1 MIGVSKKD
9 IYDVISG
16 KSKVRFGE
24 SLQAIACYLKA
35 SEGPGEEIEDPKSFK
50 SKEESELN
58 KAFPSIFLLRFHI
71 PFDYFISSGAEQSVF
86 LIDGRDVIKLNDG
99 IFYRSWRD
107 YFTSVLLHN
116 YFFPDTA
123 YDFLGFVRKD
133 GKLLA
138 VVKQV
143 FVSANQPTNLISLS
157 QFLSDNG
164 FKRIRNNDYQN
175 HDLGLILE
183 DLHEENVLTSNGLFF
198 FIDTVFYL
206 SPDFWLST

>member
-1 MIGVSKKD
+1 
-9 IYDVISG
+9 
-16 KSKVRFGE
+16 
-24 SLQAIACYLKA
+24 
-35 SEGPGEEIEDPKSFK
+35 
-50 SKEESELN
+50 
-58 KAFPSIFLLRFHI
+58 
-71 PFDYFISSGAEQSVF
+71 
-86 LIDGRDVIKLNDG
+86 
-99 IFYRSWRD
+99 
-107 YFTSVLLHN
+107 
-116 YFFPDTA
+116 
-123 YDFLGFVRKD
+123 LGFVRKD

-175 HDLGLILE
+175 HDLGLILQ